1 MPRVVQIQSQPTA
14 TAATQRDLSHERSRS
29 RQLRASVADRSQAE
43 EALKTLDLIDRL
55 YQQEERL
62 WTYYEALHSSAE
74 TRQSMLE
81 QRLELERL
89 LYEQEKI
96 QKNINKQLQ
105 VLQPE
110 PSDTITFNH

>member
-1 MPRVVQIQSQPTA
+1 MPRVVQIQHQPA
-14 TAATQRDLSHERSRS
+14 PSAALQRDLMHERQRS

-89 LYEQEKI
+89 LHEQEKI

-105 VLQPE
+105 VLQPD
-110 PSDTITFNH
+110 PAGSITFNH